1 MCPERRAIAATFSS
15 NEVELP
21 HVVDAGLVKA
31 VLLRAPLGG
40 VAVRKDR
47 ERPELVSPPHPS
59 VKASST
65 SSSYTAPVGSKP
77 RRS

>member
-31 VLLRAPLGG
+31 VLLDAPL
-40 VAVRKDR
+40 VARTAAQKDI
-47 ERPELVSPPHPS
+47 PPQQN
-59 VKASST
+59 
-65 SSSYTAPVGSKP
+65 
-77 RRS
+77 